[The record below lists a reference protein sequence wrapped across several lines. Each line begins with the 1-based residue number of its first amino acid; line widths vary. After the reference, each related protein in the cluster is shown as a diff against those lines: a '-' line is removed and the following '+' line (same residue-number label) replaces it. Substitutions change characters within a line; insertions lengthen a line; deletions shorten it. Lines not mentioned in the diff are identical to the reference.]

1 MGILFQKKE
10 FTEDLDGEDDSS
22 GYSDD
27 DEDQGHE
34 EGNHEIDESEYE
46 DQKLPILP
54 KPERNPKIEKD
65 VQNIVATNNKK
76 FIQHK
81 KAES

>member
-46 DQKLPILP
+46 D
-54 KPERNPKIEKD
+54 
-65 VQNIVATNNKK
+65 
-76 FIQHK
+76 
-81 KAES
+81 